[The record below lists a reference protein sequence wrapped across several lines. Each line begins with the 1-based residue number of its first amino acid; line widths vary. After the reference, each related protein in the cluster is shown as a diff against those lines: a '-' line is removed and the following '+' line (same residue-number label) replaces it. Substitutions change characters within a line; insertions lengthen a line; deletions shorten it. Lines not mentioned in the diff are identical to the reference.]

1 MRRTFIKTA
10 PRLLLSLSL
19 LLSTQTAIQAAEDG
33 NLDSMWIDPPAQSG
47 STAAGA
53 SAGSGAAPASNDV
66 QDETKAAASS
76 DTATS
81 AAMISVE
88 DFRESAMVSKG
99 GWPGVGPFKAESGN
113 PTLLTDAK
121 GNNVR
126 LEVAGD
132 QVTRAE
138 LNLPERQSSGHAQQD
153 LLDLQMNVDF
163 LLEAVGL
170 KPKKIA
176 DLNAELEKNKDALT
190 KTDTPSL
197 NLKTGRFLVNIGKKK
212 SGGGNAFDYTISIN
226 SMDAHKAILQEHSVT
241 EEPKKP
247 PVAVQPPKVETPVA
261 VSTPATTPP
270 IRMTS
275 TPPPPAAASGGDSL
289 KDEFGTV
296 VRNWQST
303 KKNVLKTKETEE
315 LKNSLGGK
323 ALALQLN
330 AVKWLTDNH
339 KYYDMIPKGVVIEQ
353 YSEVV
358 PGKKYSVLVQVKES
372 MRYID
377 ENSKQVL
384 KDTDDA
390 YRVTYTLEKQNGRW
404 LIIDSAVVKSG
415 PERAAVPKKTH

>member
-1 MRRTFIKTA
+1 MRRTSIKTA

-19 LLSTQTAIQAAEDG
+19 LLSTQTSILAAEDG

-47 STAAGA
+47 AAATA
-53 SAGSGAAPASNDV
+53 SAPAGNDGDADQPKAPSASD
-66 QDETKAAASS
+66 A
-76 DTATS
+76 ATS
-81 AAMISVE
+81 APMISLE
-88 DFRESAMVSKG
+88 DFGESAMVSKG
-99 GWPGVGPFKAESGN
+99 GWPGVGPFKADAGN
-113 PTLLTDAK
+113 PNVFTDAK
-121 GNNVR
+121 GNSVH
-126 LEVAGD
+126 LEVAGEH
-132 QVTRAE
+132 VTRAE
-138 LNLPERQSSGHAQQD
+138 LNLPERPSSGHPQQD

-176 DLNAELEKNKDALT
+176 DLNAELEKNRDALT
-190 KTDTPSL
+190 KTEAPSL
-197 NLKTGRFLVNIGKKK
+197 NLKTGRFLVNIGKRK
-212 SGGGNAFDYTISIN
+212 STGGNAFDYTISIN
-226 SMDAHKAILQEHSVT
+226 SMDAHKAILQEHSVK

-247 PVAVQPPKVETPVA
+247 PVAVQPPKVETPIA
-261 VSTPATTPP
+261 VSTPTTSPP
-270 IRMTS
+270 IRMTTTPSAPS
-275 TPPPPAAASGGDSL
+275 TGDAL

-296 VRNWQST
+296 VRNWQGT
-303 KKNVLKTKETEE
+303 KKVVLKTKETEE

-339 KYYDMIPKGVVIEQ
+339 KYYDMVPKGVVVEN
-353 YSEVV
+353 YSELV

-384 KDTDDA
+384 KDTDDT

-404 LIIDSAVVKSG
+404 LIMDSAVVKSS